1 MNIDKLIEK
10 ANILAEALPYINKLA
25 KKTVVI
31 KYGGNAMNSENEQS
45 ILQDIAM
52 LKVVGVNPILVHG
65 GGPEINSMLEKLDIK
80 SQFHNGLRVTS
91 KDAIE
96 VVQMVLCGKLN
107 KDITARMNNLGVKA
121 IGICG
126 KDAHLIEAEK
136 KKSEGVDLGY
146 VGEITNI
153 NTKLLSLLI
162 SDEFIP
168 VVAPIGADSQQNSY
182 NINADT
188 AAAEIA
194 IALKA
199 EKLIYLTDIDGIYKN
214 INDKSSLI
222 HFASIAE
229 LQKMI
234 ENEEINGGMIPK
246 VKACMQGVESGIN
259 CVHIINGNIPHS
271 VMLEIFTDSG
281 IGTMITR

>member
-1 MNIDKLIEK
+1 MKKLIEK

-25 KKTVVI
+25 TKTVVI
-31 KYGGNAMNSENEQS
+31 KYGGNAMNESNEPT

-65 GGPEINSMLEKLDIK
+65 GGPEINSLLSKLNIE
-80 SQFHNGLRVTS
+80 SEFHNGLRVTS
-91 KDAIE
+91 KDTIE

-107 KDITARMNNLGVKA
+107 KDLTAKMNKLGVKA
-121 IGICG
+121 IGISG
-126 KDAHLIEAEK
+126 KDANLIEVDK
-136 KKSEGVDLGY
+136 LIPSDGYDLGF
-146 VGEITNI
+146 VGSIKNI
-153 NTKLLSLLI
+153 NTKLLKLLI

-168 VVAPIGADSQQNSY
+168 IIAPIGTDKDGNSY

-194 IALKA
+194 VALKA

-214 INDKSSLI
+214 EKDKTSLLN
-222 HFASIAE
+222 FASVDE
-229 LQKMI
+229 LNKMT
-234 ENEEINGGMIPK
+234 EEGIIHGGMIPK
-246 VKACMQGVESGIN
+246 VKACIQGVESGIN
-259 CVHIINGNIPHS
+259 SVHIINGNIPHP

>member
-126 KDAHLIEAEK
+126 KDAHL
-136 KKSEGVDLGY
+136 D
-146 VGEITNI
+146 
-153 NTKLLSLLI
+153 
-162 SDEFIP
+162 
-168 VVAPIGADSQQNSY
+168 
-182 NINADT
+182 
-188 AAAEIA
+188 
-194 IALKA
+194 
-199 EKLIYLTDIDGIYKN
+199 
-214 INDKSSLI
+214 
-222 HFASIAE
+222 
-229 LQKMI
+229 
-234 ENEEINGGMIPK
+234 
-246 VKACMQGVESGIN
+246 
-259 CVHIINGNIPHS
+259 
-271 VMLEIFTDSG
+271 
-281 IGTMITR
+281 